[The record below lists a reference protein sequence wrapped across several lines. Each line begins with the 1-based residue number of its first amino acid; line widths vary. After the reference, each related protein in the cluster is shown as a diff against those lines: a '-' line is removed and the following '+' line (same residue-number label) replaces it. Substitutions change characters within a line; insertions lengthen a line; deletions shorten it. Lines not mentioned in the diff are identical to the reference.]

1 MPTLGWGVLIA
12 GLLAGLTV
20 LLLYRVLNQR
30 DQVHKPHETIYGVG
44 FKRALLIY
52 QPSNR
57 GGNRLAAQI
66 LAEALAQA
74 GYTVTVNH
82 PSRRLEYD
90 PMGYDLLIF
99 GGAAYLGGLARPLID
114 YASRLK
120 YTGRRVLL
128 YVTGDMERTPELA
141 AFRLC
146 VPAGNRVRSIKIR
159 PWEGKKLAEFAT
171 LKGAW

>member
-1 MPTLGWGVLIA
+1 
-12 GLLAGLTV
+12 
-20 LLLYRVLNQR
+20 
-30 DQVHKPHETIYGVG
+30 
-44 FKRALLIY
+44 
-52 QPSNR
+52 
-57 GGNRLAAQI
+57 
-66 LAEALAQA
+66 
-74 GYTVTVNH
+74 
-82 PSRRLEYD
+82 
-90 PMGYDLLIF
+90 MGYDLLIF
-99 GGAAYLGGLARPLID
+99 GGAAYLGGLARPLIE

>member
-1 MPTLGWGVLIA
+1 MPALGWGVLIA
-12 GLLAGLTV
+12 GLLAGLIV

-57 GGNRLAAQI
+57 GGNRLAAQT

-90 PMGYDLLIF
+90 PKGYDLLIF
-99 GGAAYLGGLARPLID
+99 GGAA
-114 YASRLK
+114 
-120 YTGRRVLL
+120 
-128 YVTGDMERTPELA
+128 
-141 AFRLC
+141 
-146 VPAGNRVRSIKIR
+146 
-159 PWEGKKLAEFAT
+159 
-171 LKGAW
+171 

>member
-1 MPTLGWGVLIA
+1 MPVLGWGVLIA
-12 GLLAGLTV
+12 GLLAGLAV

-99 GGAAYLGGLARPLID
+99 GGAAY
-114 YASRLK
+114 
-120 YTGRRVLL
+120 GR
-128 YVTGDMERTPELA
+128 
-141 AFRLC
+141 
-146 VPAGNRVRSIKIR
+146 AGPPSY
-159 PWEGKKLAEFAT
+159 
-171 LKGAW
+171 